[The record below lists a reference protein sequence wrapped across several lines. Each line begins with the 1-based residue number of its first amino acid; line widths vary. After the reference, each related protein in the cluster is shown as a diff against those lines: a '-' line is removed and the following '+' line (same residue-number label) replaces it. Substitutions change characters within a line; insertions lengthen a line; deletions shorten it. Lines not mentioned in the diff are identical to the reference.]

1 MSRSIPIRD
10 LAGKIIGLRDENE
23 PDPVQATLDASM
35 KAVGVPSSIE
45 APPHPATNPKRD
57 FKPPSLLRIVVGAVV
72 VAAWAI
78 ALVLLAGRT
87 QPAPKGTPMLAATA
101 TQTATPEASVTSTPS
116 PTIEPTATPPATVVP
131 TDVLPLPTPL
141 PPPPPALPPVLTF
154 CAERSSLYGRVYQ
167 CASTQAGAD
176 ALADAAMAEVN
187 TNGQATAQ
195 ALKATATR

>member
-35 KAVGVPSSIE
+35 KAVGAATSAE
-45 APPHPATNPKRD
+45 AAPQATAKPKPD
-57 FKPPSLLRIVVGAVV
+57 PQPPSLLRIVVGSVV

-87 QPAPKGTPMLAATA
+87 QPAPKVAPAHVAT
-101 TQTATPEASVTSTPS
+101 TTRTATPTASATSTPS
-116 PTIEPTATPPATVVP
+116 PSSEPTATPPATEVP
-131 TDVLPLPTPL
+131 TDAVPLPTPL
-141 PPPPPALPPVLTF
+141 PPPPPMLPPVLTF

>member
-35 KAVGVPSSIE
+35 KAVGAPSSVEE
-45 APPHPATNPKRD
+45 APHPATNPKRD
-57 FKPPSLLRIVVGAVV
+57 VKPPSLLRIVVGVV
-72 VAAWAI
+72 VVTAWAI

-87 QPAPKGTPMLAATA
+87 QTAPKGAPMLVTTTTRTTTPTA
-101 TQTATPEASVTSTPS
+101 SATSTSS
-116 PTIEPTATPPATVVP
+116 PTIEPTATPRPTEVP
-131 TDVLPLPTPL
+131 TDAVPLPTPL
-141 PPPPPALPPVLTF
+141 PPPPPALPPVLTI

-176 ALADAAMAEVN
+176 ALADAAMAQVN

>member
-35 KAVGVPSSIE
+35 KAVGAPSSVEE
-45 APPHPATNPKRD
+45 APHPATNPKRD

-72 VAAWAI
+72 VTAWAI

-87 QPAPKGTPMLAATA
+87 QPAPRGAPMLAATT
-101 TQTATPEASVTSTPS
+101 TQTATAAASATSTPS
-116 PTIEPTATPPATVVP
+116 PTIEPTATPRPTEVP
-131 TDVLPLPTPL
+131 TDAVPLPTPL
-141 PPPPPALPPVLTF
+141 PPPPPVLTF

-167 CASTQAGAD
+167 CASTQADAD
-176 ALADAAMAEVN
+176 ALADAAMDEVN

-195 ALKATATR
+195 ALKATVTR